1 MTSTVQ
7 RILATVFGLLMA
19 VSAGA
24 QAHGMAFVAMVL
36 AAVAVCA
43 GSYYRPAA
51 TLAVLFSIAALALSD
66 QSPLF
71 AALSGLSAA
80 GYLVLRHGGAAV
92 VTATQPT
99 MLAAVGFTFVGVIAA
114 LFPLQVA
121 WLPLLAPLTVL
132 GLYVLASR
140 PFSDG

>member
-24 QAHGMAFVAMVL
+24 QANGMAFVAMVL
-36 AAVAVCA
+36 AVVAVFA
-43 GSYYRPAA
+43 GLRFRPAA
-51 TLAVLFSIAALALSD
+51 TLAVLFSIAALGLSD

-114 LFPLQVA
+114 LFPLQAA

-132 GLYVLASR
+132 GLYVLATR